1 MSELCCRPSRN
12 DVAWAMRDERTSSRR
27 AVVLPCQ
34 IVRERDFRLV
44 GDRMIDLSTQG
55 MLAPLRERV
64 VTGERVIVAFCID
77 GQWID
82 SEATVARIEHGR
94 RAGDLGLSA
103 GIMFDG
109 LPHRPTSSVS
119 AFVERRPV
127 RVPRRSPRVR
137 QQAAVETVE
146 PRCAS
151 LAAVAQPRVDGLS
164 AFRAVIAA
172 LQGVA
177 M

>member
-12 DVAWAMRDERTSSRR
+12 HAAWDIRDERASSRR
-27 AVVLPCQ
+27 SVVLPCQ

-77 GQWID
+77 GRWID
-82 SEATVARIEHGR
+82 TEATVARIEHGR
-94 RAGDLGLSA
+94 RAGDVGLSA

-109 LPHRPTSSVS
+109 LPHRTGASVS

-127 RVPRRSPRVR
+127 RSPRRSPRVR
-137 QQAAVETVE
+137 QQAAAEALE
-146 PRCAS
+146 PRCAP
-151 LAAVAQPRVDGLS
+151 LAAVAYPRFDGLS

-172 LQGVA
+172 LQGVT